1 MHFQQWYKKQNVSR
15 KKLFKKGYF
24 SHISK
29 PIFPKNYYSSEINLN
44 VDLNSD
50 LELIN
55 ILVGVLFLSFYN
67 IGTTG
72 CVAISL
78 TLGDVRVNNKKVWE
92 KHLKADISIPLILFY
107 RASVDQNK
115 LITCT
120 EFVNMCCVS
129 LSI

>member
-1 MHFQQWYKKQNVSR
+1 MHFQQCYKKQNVSR

-78 TLGDVRVNNKKVWE
+78 TFEDVRDNKKVWE
-92 KHLKADISIPLILFY
+92 RHLTADISIPLILFY

-115 LITCT
+115 LIK
-120 EFVNMCCVS
+120 ELVNMCCVL

>member
-1 MHFQQWYKKQNVSR
+1 M
-15 KKLFKKGYF
+15 
-24 SHISK
+24 
-29 PIFPKNYYSSEINLN
+29 N

-72 CVAISL
+72 FVAISL

-92 KHLKADISIPLILFY
+92 RHLKADISIPLILFY
-107 RASVDQNK
+107 RAFDQNK
-115 LITCT
+115 LIK
-120 EFVNMCCVS
+120 EFVNMCCVL

>member
-67 IGTTG
+67 IGTAG

-92 KHLKADISIPLILFY
+92 KHLKADISVPLILFY

-115 LITCT
+115 LIK
-120 EFVNMCCVS
+120 EFVNMCCVL